1 MKILLVCLG
10 NICRSPLAEGI
21 MRKIAEERKLDVVI
35 DSAGTSHWHVG
46 ENPDMRAIRTAAAH
60 GVDISKLVARKFTKE
75 DYKTFD
81 RIYVMD
87 ESNFEDVIS
96 LAPSEEDR
104 EKVKL
109 FLEEAGGYFF
119 TSVPDPYYG
128 SADGFEKVFSLLEQA
143 GRKIFDKIQPR

>member
-21 MRKIAEERKLDVVI
+21 MRKIAAERNLDVEI

-46 ENPDMRAIRTAAAH
+46 EHPDARAIHAAANH
-60 GVDISKLVARKFTKE
+60 GIDISKLTARQFTQE
-75 DYKTFD
+75 DYKNFD

-87 ESNFEDVIS
+87 ETNLEDVIS
-96 LAPSEEDR
+96 LASSRADN

-128 SADGFEKVFSLLEQA
+128 SAGGFEKVFTLLEEA
-143 GRKIFDKIQPR
+143 AKKIFDKI